1 MRSAKGEN
9 LWQQVILAQGGGE
22 QWTPPIGFVWL
33 STENISP
40 ATYFEDTTWE
50 LISQNRVLMGAGDGH
65 NGGDTVESGLPN
77 ITGRISYVASGYGS
91 SNSTCTGAFTNDGYH
106 GDGATG
112 YTSNGTGGTLIAG
125 LRIDA
130 SRSSA
135 VYGKSTT
142 VQPPAF
148 YVYMWRRAS

>member
-1 MRSAKGEN
+1 MATGDFNS
-9 LWQQVILAQGGGE
+9 GGG

-40 ATYFEDTTWE
+40 AIYFENTTWE

-65 NGGDTVESGLPN
+65 NGGETVEAGLPN
-77 ITGRISYVASGYGS
+77 ITGYINTRPTSNSDGS
-91 SNSTCTGAFTNDGYH
+91 SHAGIIWDKENGALSSKVIYDAA
-106 GDGATG
+106 DSSGAVS
-112 YTSNGTGGTLIAG
+112 TSNKSFPWGSISF
-125 LRIDA
+125 DA
-130 SRSSA
+130 SKSNA
-135 VYGKSTT
+135 IYGKSIT

>member
-1 MRSAKGEN
+1 M
-9 LWQQVILAQGGGE
+9 ILIQGG

-40 ATYFEDTTWE
+40 AIYFENTTWE

-65 NGGDTVESGLPN
+65 NGGETVEAGLPN
-77 ITGRISYVASGYGS
+77 ITGSVSWIASGYGS
-91 SNSTCTGAFTNDGYH
+91 SNSKTYGAFTNNGYY
-106 GDGATG
+106 GDGDTG
-112 YTSNGTGGTLIAG
+112 YTKDGSGGTLISNFA
-125 LRIDA
+125 IDA

-135 VYGKSTT
+135 IYGKSTT